1 MIGEQEIHL
10 YFKYKTSAVIEKFPH
25 AWCKTDTSVLV
36 SFRPK
41 WNRASEAGVSKDFR
55 FTYTMTIATAMT
67 IHIYDDRVKFTIT
80 MKKDFHQVEL
90 LDGGVNGEP
99 LWKHKLWMNPVHPS
113 QKESTLTLPLASN
126 MDVFYLIDSYYV
138 WWVDPASLYSSM
150 YEYQWIFSSTT
161 VHQLSLF
168 LFQLPFVVSFLRTRS
183 SKLAQYC

>member
-1 MIGEQEIHL
+1 MLEIILYMIGEQEIHL

-99 LWKHKLWMNPVHPS
+99 L
-113 QKESTLTLPLASN
+113 
-126 MDVFYLIDSYYV
+126 
-138 WWVDPASLYSSM
+138 
-150 YEYQWIFSSTT
+150 
-161 VHQLSLF
+161 
-168 LFQLPFVVSFLRTRS
+168 
-183 SKLAQYC
+183 